1 MIYPFF
7 HKTPGV
13 NGISP
18 NTIKALNDKNKNTL
32 FEIYSYYFNNNP
44 TIEE

>member
-1 MIYPFF
+1 MYLLF

-13 NGISP
+13 NGIYP
-18 NTIKALNDKNKNTL
+18 NTIKALNDKNKITL
-32 FEIYSYYFNNNP
+32 FEIYSYYFYNDP